1 MHSRSVIK
9 FAFILSIF
17 FAFILSFFL
26 IILSFFFILA
36 NIPISAEVN
45 YDDAKAAEDWVQ
57 AAEKYDSLEK
67 KFECLEMALH
77 LYSTTSPKR
86 FNWRYILAELN
97 SLHQECGLQ
106 IKEDRLVNY
115 CYQKDTDA
123 LELIDQCIEQNLIL
137 YNKYGNR
144 YDSSL
149 LRHLLITILSEQQ
162 NNKDDYV
169 DKAVKL
175 MVKAIKKGADFRPFY
190 SICDP
195 LSESKLIDDIINLN
209 NDEVFKVIVD
219 YKAVPH
225 CILSSETA
233 KQKILRCGNEQIIQ
247 YYLKMI
253 Q

>member
-9 FAFILSIF
+9 FAL
-17 FAFILSFFL
+17 ILSFFFAIIL
-26 IILSFFFILA
+26 SVFFTFILSFFFILA
-36 NIPISAEVN
+36 TISAEVD

-106 IKEDRLVNY
+106 IKEERLVNY

-137 YNKYGNR
+137 YNKFGNR

-149 LRHLLITILSEQQ
+149 LRHLLITILNEQQ

-175 MVKAIKKGADFRPFY
+175 MIKAIKKGADFRPFY

-195 LSESKLIDDIINLN
+195 LSESKLIDDIINMN
-209 NDEVFKVIVD
+209 NYEAFKVIVD

-225 CILSSETA
+225 FILSSETT
-233 KQKILRCGNEQIIQ
+233 KQKVLRCANEQIIQ